1 MLTLSCRRGRFNRG
15 KYLGQF
21 RIAGVKYLGSVKTAE
36 LKSFRRETCFYH
48 GEMLAKIY
56 R

>member
-1 MLTLSCRRGRFNRG
+1 MKVSCRKGRFNRG
-15 KYLGQF
+15 KYLRQF

-48 GEMLAKIY
+48 GGILAKIY